1 MRPRHI
7 IAAGLAAAVRLARN
21 TQRAVRYGSQG
32 TRQCCVSRDAS
43 PLPAIDSTRRLAP
56 LALIAQPIPPDDDP
70 TPSAPVI
77 IKIPGR
83 AAPQIVRDSTPLPS
97 LTAEQHA
104 DTFLDWLQDDAPVAE
119 WATEGAQMRGRT
131 GDDILV
137 CDLEEMHREMCLDL
151 GVALMRWA
159 MVSKHFRALVG
170 ERKRYVWHRETP
182 DADKVRLCVMSVPA
196 RVPWAELPHAQAA

>member
-7 IAAGLAAAVRLARN
+7 IAAGLAAAVRWARN
-21 TQRAVRYGSQG
+21 TQRAVRYGSRG
-32 TRQCCVSRDAS
+32 PRQYCVSRDAS

-56 LALIAQPIPPDDDP
+56 LVLIAQPIPPDADP
-70 TPSAPVI
+70 TPSTPVI

-83 AAPQIVRDSTPLPS
+83 AEPQIVRDAAPLPS

-104 DTFLDWLQDDAPVAE
+104 ATFLDWLQSDGGKV
-119 WATEGAQMRGRT
+119 

-159 MVSKHFRALVG
+159 LVSKHFRALVG

-196 RVPWAELPHAQAA
+196 RVPWAELPHAEAA